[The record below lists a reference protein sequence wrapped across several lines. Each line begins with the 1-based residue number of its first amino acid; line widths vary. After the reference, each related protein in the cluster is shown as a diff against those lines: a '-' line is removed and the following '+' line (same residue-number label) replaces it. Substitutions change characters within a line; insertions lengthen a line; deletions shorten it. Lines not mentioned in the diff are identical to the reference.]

1 MHIYLFQGI
10 AGEVM
15 LVDPVQEEE
24 KLCREHVKG
33 GSQNHGLIT
42 ISMMGAHTQ
51 VSQVWQTGSMTISS
65 VTKALSHL
73 VQCCEETYPI
83 AQRCLV
89 KSVVNTISKKT
100 PSIEL

>member
-1 MHIYLFQGI
+1 M
-10 AGEVM
+10 
-15 LVDPVQEEE
+15 DPVQEEE
-24 KLCREHVKG
+24 TLCRDGLKG
-33 GSQNHGLIT
+33 VSENHGLIT

-51 VSQVWQTGSMTISS
+51 VSQVWQTGSMAISCVS
-65 VTKALSHL
+65 AALSHL

-100 PSIEL
+100 PSIE